1 MLVEMMVFEEDAACM
16 GIPDGFCIVNLFNLD
31 ASCCFICYVLFF
43 CVYICSCFNFD
54 LIGMH
59 AALHIGVVLLCLLI
73 SSMMCSSKKKV
84 A

>member
-31 ASCCFICYVLFF
+31 GS
-43 CVYICSCFNFD
+43 FNFD
-54 LIGMH
+54 SIGMH

-73 SSMMCSSKKKV
+73 SSMMCSSKKK
-84 A
+84 